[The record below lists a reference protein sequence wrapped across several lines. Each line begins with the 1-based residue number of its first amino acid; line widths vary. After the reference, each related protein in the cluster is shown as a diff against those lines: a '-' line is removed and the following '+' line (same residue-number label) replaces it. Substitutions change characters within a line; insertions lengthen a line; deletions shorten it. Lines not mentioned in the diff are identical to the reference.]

1 MIIFLYGQDSYRA
14 QEKLSEIIAHYKEV
28 RKSGLNL
35 IDVDAGKTDFSQVYD
50 VLKISSMFAETKL
63 VTLKNVFSGK
73 SFQEDFLKELKLL
86 QSLKDVIVVFEND
99 VVDQRLKLF
108 KLLLKECKSQEF
120 ALLDSKNLKIWAQKE
135 FEKLKAKINN
145 DALDALLS
153 CTRNDLWRL
162 FNEIKKLVDF
172 KDGQV
177 VRKEDVQML
186 VKPNIETDIFKT
198 IDALAQKDKK
208 QALGLLHNH
217 LENGDNSLYLLSMI
231 AFQFRNLLMVKELS
245 EKGLMY
251 ASIVKKSGLHPFV
264 VKKSYFLCRQFS
276 FEELKNIYRSIF
288 KIDSDI
294 KIGKIDAETA
304 LDLFVSKI

>member
-198 IDALAQKDKK
+198 KK
-208 QALGLLHNH
+208 
-217 LENGDNSLYLLSMI
+217 I
-231 AFQFRNLLMVKELS
+231 
-245 EKGLMY
+245 
-251 ASIVKKSGLHPFV
+251 KSRH
-264 VKKSYFLCRQFS
+264 
-276 FEELKNIYRSIF
+276 
-288 KIDSDI
+288 
-294 KIGKIDAETA
+294 
-304 LDLFVSKI
+304 

>member
-186 VKPNIETDIFKT
+186 VKPNIETDILKT

-276 FEELKNIYRSIF
+276 FEELKNIYRAIF
-288 KIDSDI
+288 TVDADI
-294 KIGKIDAETA
+294 KIGKIEPETA